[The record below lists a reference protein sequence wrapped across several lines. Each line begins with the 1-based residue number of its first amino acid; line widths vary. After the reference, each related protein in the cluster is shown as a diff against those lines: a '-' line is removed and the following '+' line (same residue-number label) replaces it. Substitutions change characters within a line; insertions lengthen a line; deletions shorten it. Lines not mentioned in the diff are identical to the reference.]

1 MARKIGSRYTAH
13 QVLGRGSAGTVW
25 LGEGPEGPVAIKLL
39 REDLASDQDL
49 VGRFVQERTA
59 LLSLDHPRVVGI
71 RDLVVDGADLAL
83 VMDLVRGTD
92 LRSRLE
98 REHRMTPEAAVAIAA
113 DVADGLAA
121 AHAGGVV
128 HRDVKPENV
137 LLDSAAPAGPGGAP
151 PALLTDFGIAR
162 LVDSPRRTRATRI
175 IGTPDY
181 LAPEIIEGL
190 PPRASVDIYAL
201 ATVLYELLAG
211 FTPFGGGHP
220 GAVLRRHVTESVQP
234 LPDLPDELWQILAQC
249 LAKAPASRL
258 TAGELG
264 ARLRELL
271 PHLAGLPALDVA
283 PPGADG
289 AAAENGFADEGAEP
303 GSAAGGPGGA
313 VGAAAGAPGGSGV
326 PGGPGGLG
334 GSGAAGARSGSG
346 GSGVGGGMGSGA
358 GAPAAPVSGFADRRR
373 GAVPLVRGA
382 APDSSRDTHT
392 SIRLPTADEL
402 AGYGAASRAGRAAGK
417 AAGGK
422 GAGGRGAGKGGT
434 GQGGTGNGTGRGG
447 ALRASAPD
455 RPASPRHRAVSDAV
469 RSRRIKFAAAAA
481 AALAVAGIGGWGIAS
496 AGSSGSG
503 HGGSGKDPGASTD
516 DRPAA
521 PDTSADGSA
530 RSPVSSG
537 APTAGRGGT
546 PTAPTA
552 GAASP
557 QGRTGAPVALPRWS
571 AAQDVPAAGVPLTG
585 GPRAVVLGH
594 TTYVFARGEDKNV
607 WYVTRDGSG
616 YGPWHR
622 LTGISTQGD
631 PAVVSAR
638 AGRIDLF
645 AAGTDGLLYRRT
657 YTGPASGAA
666 GAGSWNAWSQVDE
679 RTHFDAAPA
688 AASSEPGRIDLVDRV
703 GGDLV
708 TASLVDGRWNAWAL
722 VPTAGRITSAPAL
735 VSRGRGTLEAFVVR
749 KADGAVL
756 RLPFSGGA
764 WRPSSVVD
772 GLDAAGAGRPEALA
786 AGGRLYVFAAG
797 QASALQGA
805 PTPLPAGL
813 GGGPVGAA
821 GAAGTLELFAPTAH
835 GTLTRATAPA

>member
-59 LLSLDHPRVVGI
+59 LLSLDHPHIVGI
-71 RDLVVDGADLAL
+71 RDLVVDGTDLAL

-98 REHRMTPEAAVAIAA
+98 RDHRLTPEAAVAIAA

-121 AHAGGVV
+121 AHAAGVV

-137 LLDSAAPAGPGGAP
+137 LLDSAAVPGPGGAP

-201 ATVLYELLAG
+201 ATVLYELVAG

-220 GAVLRRHVTESVQP
+220 GAVLRRHVTETVQP
-234 LPDLPDELWQILAQC
+234 LPDLPGELWQILAQC

-258 TAGELG
+258 TARELG
-264 ARLRELL
+264 LRLRELL
-271 PHLAGLPALDVA
+271 PGLAGVPALDVV
-283 PPGADG
+283 PPGVDG
-289 AAAENGFADEGAEP
+289 QTAESPYGDEEDEEQDALLP
-303 GSAAGGPGGA
+303 PPPFHDSPDAGGDYSA
-313 VGAAAGAPGGSGV
+313 Q
-326 PGGPGGLG
+326 
-334 GSGAAGARSGSG
+334 
-346 GSGVGGGMGSGA
+346 
-358 GAPAAPVSGFADRRR
+358 DRPR
-373 GAVPLVRGA
+373 GAVPLVRGS

-392 SIRLPTADEL
+392 SIRLPTAEEL
-402 AGYGAASRAGRAAGK
+402 AGYAPRGGKTGKTGKGGKNGNGAASG
-417 AAGGK
+417 
-422 GAGGRGAGKGGT
+422 
-434 GQGGTGNGTGRGG
+434 
-447 ALRASAPD
+447 LRASAAG

-469 RSRRIKFAAAAA
+469 RQRRITFAAAAA

-496 AGSSGSG
+496 AGSDGKSGSG
-503 HGGSGKDPGASTD
+503 TSRDDHAPSTGATTATPKDSAH
-516 DRPAA
+516 
-521 PDTSADGSA
+521 TSQ
-530 RSPVSSG
+530 
-537 APTAGRGGT
+537 GT
-546 PTAPTA
+546 PNAPTA

-557 QGRTGAPVALPRWS
+557 QGRTGAPVALPQWS
-571 AAQDVPAAGVPLTG
+571 APHAAPAAGVRLTG
-585 GPRAVVLGH
+585 GPRALEVDGA
-594 TTYVFARGEDKNV
+594 TYVFARGEDKNV
-607 WYVTRDGSG
+607 WYVVHDGSG
-616 YGPWHR
+616 YGAWHK
-622 LTGISTQGD
+622 LTGISVADD

-645 AAGTDGLLYRRT
+645 ALGTDGLLYRRT
-657 YTGPASGAA
+657 YASGYW
-666 GAGSWNAWSQVDE
+666 SAWSQVDE
-679 RTHFDAAPA
+679 RTRFDAAPA
-688 AASSEPGRIDLVDRV
+688 AASSSPGRIDLVGRV

-708 TASLVDGRWNAWAL
+708 TASLVGSRWNAWAL

-735 VSRGRGTLEAFVVR
+735 VSRAPGTLDAFVVR

-756 RLPFSGGA
+756 RLPFSAGA
-764 WRPSSVVD
+764 WRPSGPVD
-772 GLDAAGAGRPEALA
+772 GLDASASSASSAGSSADRPEALS
-786 AGGRLYVFAAG
+786 AGDRLYVLAGGMQSSPPGPAA
-797 QASALQGA
+797 A
-805 PTPLPAGL
+805 LPAGL
-813 GGGPVGAA
+813 AGSLGAVA
-821 GAAGTLELFAPTAH
+821 HGRTLEVFALTSG
-835 GTLTRATAPA
+835 GTLTASTAALPA